1 MTTNETTNRSFDLT
15 TITLGADQFA
25 TLKMIL
31 EFHAMNDTPE
41 DGYYDWQ
48 SFLELCEK
56 LDVEVPSCP

>member
-1 MTTNETTNRSFDLT
+1 MTNLT
-15 TITLGADQFA
+15 TLTLGEQQLS

-41 DGYYDWQ
+41 DGFYDWH
-48 SFLELCEK
+48 SFVELCEK